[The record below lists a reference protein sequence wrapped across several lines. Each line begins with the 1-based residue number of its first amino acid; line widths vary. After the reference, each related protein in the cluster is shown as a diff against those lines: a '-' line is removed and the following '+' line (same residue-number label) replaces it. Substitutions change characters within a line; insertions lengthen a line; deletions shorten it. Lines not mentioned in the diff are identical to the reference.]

1 MQLEKQIDGLTVTIE
16 GRATTRLTYSGYG
29 EWEDEW
35 EPYWLDEPRIVD
47 VHNNY
52 YDVNLTEEEEK
63 EILDNLDIND
73 FVC

>member
-16 GRATTRLTYSGYG
+16 GLAGTELVFAGHG
-29 EWEDEW
+29 EYPDEW
-35 EPYWLDEPRIVD
+35 KAYWIDEPEIVD

-52 YDVNLTEEEEK
+52 YDVTLTPDEEK
-63 EILDNLDIND
+63 EILESLDIND